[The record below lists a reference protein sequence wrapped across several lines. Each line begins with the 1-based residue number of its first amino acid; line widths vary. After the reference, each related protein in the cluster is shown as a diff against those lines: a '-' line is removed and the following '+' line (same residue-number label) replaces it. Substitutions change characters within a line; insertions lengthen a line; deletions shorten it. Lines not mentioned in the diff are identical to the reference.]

1 MTLSLTEQIETN
13 EAQLKRLNNLSFMAA
28 GISTITA
35 FMFLVCFIATMY
47 FTVTTCLTGVQVK
60 PLGLSLLATA
70 ITFVISVIFGTY
82 SDRMDRKAN
91 QIDSELYDLR
101 LTQQDLVK
109 YETHK
114 IYKDCTN
121 CIEGQ
126 CYCESVMSG
135 FQNAGVNHCSQVYC
149 AHKAAK
155 VLLEERLTLKELS
168 TKYIHVKE
176 RNEL

>member
-1 MTLSLTEQIETN
+1 MVLSLTEQIETN
-13 EAQLKRLNNLSFMAA
+13 EAQLKRLNMISFITAS
-28 GISTITA
+28 ISTITA
-35 FMFLVCFIATMY
+35 LTSLVCSIVTMH
-47 FTVTTCLTGVQVK
+47 FVVSRLIGVHTNPQ
-60 PLGLSLLATA
+60 GLSLLATA

-82 SDRMDRKAN
+82 SNCIDRKAN

-109 YETHK
+109 YETNK

-149 AHKAAK
+149 VYKAAK
-155 VLLEERLTLKELS
+155 VLLEERLTPKELS
-168 TKYIHVKE
+168 TKYIHVKV
-176 RNEL
+176 RA

>member
-1 MTLSLTEQIETN
+1 M
-13 EAQLKRLNNLSFMAA
+13 
-28 GISTITA
+28 ITA
-35 FMFLVCFIATMY
+35 LMLLVCFVATMY
-47 FTVTTCLTGVQVK
+47 FTVSRLIGVQVN
-60 PLGLSLLATA
+60 PLGLSVLATA
-70 ITFVISVIFGTY
+70 ITFVISVIFDTY
-82 SDRMDRKAN
+82 SNCIDRKAN

-126 CYCESVMSG
+126 CYCESVMGG

-155 VLLEERLTLKELS
+155 VILEERLTPKELS
-168 TKYIHVKE
+168 TKHIHVKE

>member
-1 MTLSLTEQIETN
+1 MALSLTEQIETN

-35 FMFLVCFIATMY
+35 LMSLVCVICFAVSCLIG
-47 FTVTTCLTGVQVK
+47 VHTTPQ
-60 PLGLSLLATA
+60 GLSLLATA
-70 ITFVISVIFGTY
+70 ITFVISVIFDTY
-82 SDRMDRKAN
+82 SNCIDRKAN
-91 QIDSELYDLR
+91 QIYSQLYDLR

-126 CYCESVMSG
+126 CYCESVMGG

-155 VLLEERLTLKELS
+155 VLLEERLTPKELS
-168 TKYIHVKE
+168 TKYIHVKA

>member
-1 MTLSLTEQIETN
+1 MVLSLTEQIETK
-13 EAQLKRLNNLSFMAA
+13 EAQLKRLNMISFITAS
-28 GISTITA
+28 ISTITA
-35 FMFLVCFIATMY
+35 LMFLVCFIVTMH
-47 FTVTTCLTGVQVK
+47 FVVSRLIGVHTN

-70 ITFVISVIFGTY
+70 IIFVISVIFGTY
-82 SDRMDRKAN
+82 SNRIDQEAN

-109 YETHK
+109 YETNK

-135 FQNAGVNHCSQVYC
+135 FQEAGVNHCSQVYC
-149 AHKAAK
+149 AYKAGK
-155 VLLEERLTLKELS
+155 VLIEERLTPKEIS
-168 TKYIHVKE
+168 AKHVHIKE
-176 RNEL
+176 KL